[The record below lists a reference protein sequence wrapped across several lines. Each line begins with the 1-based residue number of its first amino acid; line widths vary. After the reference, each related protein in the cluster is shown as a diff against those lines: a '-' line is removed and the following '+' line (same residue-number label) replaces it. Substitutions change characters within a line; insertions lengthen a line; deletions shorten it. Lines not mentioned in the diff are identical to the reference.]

1 MVGRTAGRG
10 GGARY
15 PHRAVD
21 VIGAVPPA
29 HSTTDQ
35 TAFSQPIQRAPAQ
48 REAVARPRVAQDPW
62 LRIALHGVPE
72 RDNEMEVTTLLR
84 AELVH
89 MCELPASAKIM
100 PGSRMI
106 VADVDGPT
114 WQYLCNMQDVLAEHS
129 VRTREWEHRP
139 RTDRPAQP
147 QHSAPTRDAQGQEVK
162 AGGAEGAAQPLPDGQ
177 SP

>member
-1 MVGRTAGRG
+1 MLII
-10 GGARY
+10 Y
-15 PHRAVD
+15 
-21 VIGAVPPA
+21 
-29 HSTTDQ
+29 
-35 TAFSQPIQRAPAQ
+35 
-48 REAVARPRVAQDPW
+48 
-62 LRIALHGVPE
+62 
-72 RDNEMEVTTLLR
+72 
-84 AELVH
+84 ELVH
-89 MCELPASAKIM
+89 KCELPASAKIM
-100 PGSRMI
+100 RCRRIGARIAGHPGSRMI

-129 VRTREWEHRP
+129 VRIREWEHRP